1 MCVSRLVSLL
11 LLSPS
16 KPFVCS
22 ILLHVRQKGAQQR
35 AREHNLKSVEA
46 RHMFLDA
53 LSVGDTGSHLL
64 LYDVREIKLD
74 YHEF

>member
-1 MCVSRLVSLL
+1 
-11 LLSPS
+11 
-16 KPFVCS
+16 
-22 ILLHVRQKGAQQR
+22 VRQKGAQQR
-35 AREHNLKSVEA
+35 AREHNLKSVET

-53 LSVGDTGSHLL
+53 LSVGDTDSHLL